1 MNVKL
6 SVEIEL
12 TEEQMREY
20 AYEYGLD
27 ATKTA
32 VAADLV
38 NHVNGGLQSS
48 TIGEFADVT
57 VRRSR

>member
-1 MNVKL
+1 MKL
-6 SVEIEL
+6 KLMVEIEL
-12 TEEQMREY
+12 TEEQVREY

-38 NHVNGGLQSS
+38 SNVNGGLQSS
-48 TIGEFADVT
+48 IIGEFADVT